1 MAGLLD
7 DYRELMRQQQ
17 AGSQGMQPNLPSAMG
32 QMPDMSA
39 LNQAGNLARL
49 NQAANQA
56 PPPQQPRSFGDRAM
70 GILGAIGGGIKK
82 RVQDPNFADRLVI
95 GLGGMTMNPNEA
107 LMRQASANIEQ
118 RRAMDLLGKQA
129 NQTAEWLKTQ
139 PGGAAYAQ
147 LLMDNPTLKAT
158 DVIAMYKA
166 DKDRS
171 KDPEAIR
178 VRQSE
183 AAALGYEPGS
193 DEYQRYIA
201 EGSESRLSFEGK
213 ADMEDRT
220 RNRLNQDLDRFG
232 FFDVREGFN
241 TVKEF
246 YERPSGISDYAL
258 TIAFLKIL
266 DPGSVVRGEEVN
278 ALNRSTALAPALKA
292 QMLNAIT
299 GEGLMTQETR
309 NTIAK
314 LAQSRYA
321 VASEQANE
329 IIDQTRSVADNY
341 GLNFDNVRVG
351 ISVPSPQ
358 IDMANVPKEPGV
370 VPPVPA
376 NNSELVSILS
386 QYNMTYEE
394 FVERWPTLIQLHEAF
409 K

>member
-7 DYRELMRQQQ
+7 DYRL
-17 AGSQGMQPNLPSAMG
+17 QPNLPAAMG
-32 QMPDMSA
+32 QTPMPDMSA
-39 LNQAGNLARL
+39 LNQADNLGRL
-49 NQAANQA
+49 NQMANQ
-56 PPPQQPRSFGDRAM
+56 PTPPQPPQTLGSRAM
-70 GILGAIGGGIKK
+70 GILGAIGGGIK
-82 RVQDPNFADRLVI
+82 RSVQDPNFADRLVI
-95 GLGGMTMNPNEA
+95 GLGGMSMNPNQV
-107 LMRQASANIEQ
+107 LMQQAAANIEQ

-129 NQTAEWLKTQ
+129 NQTAEWLRTQ

-147 LLMDNPTLKAT
+147 LLIDNPTLKAT

-166 DKDRS
+166 DKDRD
-171 KDPEAIR
+171 KQPEAIR
-178 VRQSE
+178 VRQAE
-183 AAALGYEPGS
+183 AAALGYAPGS

-213 ADMEDRT
+213 ADMEDRI

-266 DPGSVVRGEEVN
+266 DPGSVVRGEEVE

-309 NTIAK
+309 NTIAQ

-321 VASEQANE
+321 VAAEQADE
-329 IIDQTRSVADNY
+329 IINQTRSVSDSY
-341 GLNFDNVRVG
+341 GLNFNNVRVG
-351 ISVPSPQ
+351 LSIPSPE
-358 IDMANVPKEPGV
+358 IDMANIPKEPGV
-370 VPPVPA
+370 VPPVPPKSSDLDQLL
-376 NNSELVSILS
+376 N
-386 QYNMTYEE
+386 QYQMTYDQ
-394 FVERWPTLIQLHEAF
+394 FVEMWPQLTQLHEAF